1 MIPNM
6 TPDNILILVAI
17 LVGGAELLWV
27 AIKTRKDNL
36 GEDYLK

>member
-27 AIKTRKDNL
+27 ALKTRKDEFT
-36 GEDYLK
+36 EDFE